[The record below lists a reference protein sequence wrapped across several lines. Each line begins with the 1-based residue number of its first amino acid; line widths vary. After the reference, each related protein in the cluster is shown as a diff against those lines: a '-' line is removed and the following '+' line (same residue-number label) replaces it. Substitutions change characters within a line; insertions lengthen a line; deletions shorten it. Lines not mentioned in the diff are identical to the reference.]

1 MMDISPLTQALVGA
15 AAAAVT
21 ALAGALLARLP
32 LLLTALKVS
41 VNGADATLL
50 RHALD
55 NAAANA
61 AALVQGGHPME
72 RAIADMVGYVRANLP
87 GAIGRLKVPPET
99 LDAMASAALARV
111 LAGRG

>member
-1 MMDISPLTQALVGA
+1 MDLSPLTQAAVGA

-32 LLLTALKVS
+32 LLITALRVA

-61 AALVQGGHPME
+61 GALVNGGQPIE
-72 RAIADMVGYVRANLP
+72 RAIGDMVGYVRANLP
-87 GAIGRLKVPPET
+87 QALARLKVPPET
-99 LDAMASAALARV
+99 LAAMARAALARV
-111 LAGRG
+111 LAGRGA